1 MVSILSKI
9 LAVAILLPS
18 LLFGAESLSRQSI
31 GDTLWIARSIPPA
44 RTAHMV
50 FKRPFSV
57 VYSKDGTR
65 FTLSCAAIVK
75 DSTGKLV
82 TLDNRARWIGVSSSL
97 NRIVFTTSDTL
108 STKWEPGFTVL
119 DAGGKFT
126 DKRTLRNN
134 LTR

>member
-1 MVSILSKI
+1 MAYMLSSII
-9 LAVAILLPS
+9 AIAILLPGPF
-18 LLFGAESLSRQSI
+18 FGAEALGKQSKT
-31 GDTLWIARSIPPA
+31 DTLWIARSIPPA

-57 VYSKDGTR
+57 VYSKDGKR
-65 FTLSCAAIVK
+65 FTLTCAAIVK

-82 TLDNRARWIGVSSSL
+82 TLESRPRWIGVTTSSHQ
-97 NRIVFTTSDTL
+97 IVFTTSDTL

-126 DKRTLRNN
+126 DKENTAK
-134 LTR
+134 